1 MKRWDF
7 CQERSGSV
15 SEEQKKDIKEMVEIL
30 GDLDREDLLLIKGG
44 ATMLAAK
51 KEMENA
57 KARNA

>member
-1 MKRWDF
+1 M
-7 CQERSGSV
+7 

>member
-1 MKRWDF
+1 M
-7 CQERSGSV
+7 

-51 KEMENA
+51 KELER
-57 KARNA
+57 KQQSVRKGYGEKVEKSI